1 MREILFKAKRLDNGE
16 WVEGTPL
23 FNPDMSKG
31 KIFSFAEYL
40 GNDEISFYHYAVDAD
55 TICQYTG
62 LTDSNGVMIFE
73 GDILEYKD
81 NYTSTTSCTVEFLRS
96 AFMAV
101 WPNDW
106 DNEIL
111 DKGFSK
117 YAKVIGNIHDKEE

>member
-1 MREILFKAKRLDNGE
+1 MMEILFKARRLDNGE
-16 WVEGTPL
+16 WVEGDLLHDVFVEMIGEKSEAAIVTP
-23 FNPDMSKG
+23 
-31 KIFSFAEYL
+31 FSGTFP
-40 GNDEISFYHYAVDAD
+40 VDPE

-73 GDILEYKD
+73 GDVLEYKD
-81 NYTSTTSCTVEFLRS
+81 NYTSTMSCTVEFLRS

-106 DNEIL
+106 DNEIV

-117 YAKVIGNIHDKEE
+117 YAKVIGNIHDNEE